1 MRYALALLVVLLA
14 TAVWLSSDATIEAA
28 SFWIIT
34 SYIASCVLVFPLEI
48 RLFTATLFVSIF
60 IGLYKI
66 NEVKLSLTQLPL
78 TFMDLTIAYNN
89 PDGLLA
95 ALKIPHWVIF
105 LVYIILTGVALAGT
119 TLVLRRLR
127 KEFKGGFPIRRAAV
141 GVSLFLLSAVMLY
154 QFTSLLNG
162 RLEAAMSEDHAVWEP
177 KGVAAL
183 SQRIGLVPF
192 LALSYGL
199 ERADP
204 TELFYTSP
212 GLKPPD
218 PKELS
223 DVIDHYVHPSP
234 HASDRMPNIVLV
246 QAESTFDPN
255 KAFNLSK
262 PVGGTVLTRQADT
275 QSLGPLRVNPVGGGS
290 WVTEFETITGVDSR
304 FFGYS
309 GYYTHSSLSPYIH
322 NTFVTYLGGRG
333 YHTHAFYAVPGTFY
347 NARNAY
353 KNYGFQDF
361 YDSIDLGHGAAWG
374 LPDFALIDDVI
385 GRLGPNPDAPF
396 YAFVLTIQNHSPH
409 PCQHFSSE
417 DQFVT
422 SLVGDR
428 DFDTNCELNEY
439 LFRLRSTNTAFEKL
453 VAYLSELERK
463 TGRPFV
469 ILIYGDHQPATFTGT
484 AGAAHDFSPYR
495 TSVSV
500 KETVFHLV
508 SSLPSVVSCCDDA
521 LPAALVPSVLS
532 AFTATD
538 SQDVYL
544 GINFYLYAK
553 CGADVFPGATP
564 AGLYGQTTR
573 RDALNPLCKQAEEQA
588 FSAYRQY
595 GVY

>member
-1 MRYALALLVVLLA
+1 MRYALALLVVLPA

-66 NEVKLSLTQLPL
+66 NEIKLSLTQLPL

-127 KEFKGGFPIRRAAV
+127 KEFKSGFPIRRAAV
-141 GVSLFLLSAVMLY
+141 GVGLFLLSAVMLY
-154 QFTSLLNG
+154 QFTGLLDG

-183 SQRIGLVPF
+183 SQRIGLLPY
-192 LALSYGL
+192 LALSYAL

-204 TELFYTSP
+204 TESFSASP
-212 GLKPPD
+212 GLEPLN

-223 DVIDHYVHPSP
+223 DVIDRYVHPSP

-255 KAFNLSK
+255 KTFNLSK
-262 PVGGTVLTRQADT
+262 PVGGAVLTRQADT
-275 QSLGPLRVNPVGGGS
+275 QSLGQLRVNPIGGGS

-309 GYYTHSSLSPYIH
+309 GFYTHSSLSPYIH
-322 NTFVTYLGGRG
+322 NTFATYLNSRG
-333 YHTHAFYAVPGTFY
+333 FHTHAFYAVPGTFY

-361 YDSIDLGHGAAWG
+361 YDSIDLGHGVAWG
-374 LPDFALIDDVI
+374 LSDSALIDDVI

-409 PCQHFSSE
+409 PCQHFSSQ

-439 LFRLRSTNTAFEKL
+439 LFRLQSTNTAFEKL
-453 VAYLSELERK
+453 DAYLSELERK

-469 ILIYGDHQPATFTGT
+469 MLIYGDHQPATFTGT
-484 AGAAHDFSPYR
+484 AGAPHDFSPYR
-495 TSVSV
+495 TSVSI

-508 SSLPSVVSCCDDA
+508 SSLPGVVSCCDAA

-564 AGLYGQTTR
+564 AGLYGQTTK

-588 FSAYRQY
+588 FSAYRRY